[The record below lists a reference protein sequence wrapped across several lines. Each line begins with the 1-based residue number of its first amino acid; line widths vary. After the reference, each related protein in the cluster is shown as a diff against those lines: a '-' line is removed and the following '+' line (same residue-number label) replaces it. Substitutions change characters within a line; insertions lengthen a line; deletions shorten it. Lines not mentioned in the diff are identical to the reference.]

1 VESLEIGDRG
11 GLIPNFNLI
20 ATTNRREESWGCTE
34 LWMLLRDIEDPKPIV
49 DRSSIY
55 GLIAA
60 RTNLNPMEAIGKLR
74 EELGRRPEAFRH
86 LIRVMPVE
94 TVVPSEIERIK
105 EAVQSLSERV
115 GEGESFRITVEKRR
129 TPLRSKE
136 IIEAVAEGIN
146 RGVDLE
152 NPDWVILIE
161 VIGKYTGIS
170 VIRPSEILNTVKER
184 VATDEQREG
193 QTSPREEA

>member
-1 VESLEIGDRG
+1 M
-11 GLIPNFNLI
+11 IPNFNLI

-49 DRSSIY
+49 DRSGVY

-60 RTNLNPMEAIGKLR
+60 RTTLNPVEAVGKLR

-86 LIRVMPVE
+86 LIRLMPVE

-105 EAVQSLSERV
+105 EAVLSLSEQI
-115 GEGESFRITVEKRR
+115 GGGESFRITVEKRR
-129 TPLRSKE
+129 TTLRSRE

-146 RGVDLE
+146 RKVNLE

-161 VIGKYTGIS
+161 VISKYTGIS
-170 VIRPSEILNTVKER
+170 VIKPSETLNTVKELG
-184 VATDEQREG
+184 TTYE
-193 QTSPREEA
+193 

>member
-1 VESLEIGDRG
+1 M
-11 GLIPNFNLI
+11 IPNFNLI

-49 DRSSIY
+49 DRSGIY
-55 GLIAA
+55 GLIIA
-60 RTNLNPMEAIGKLR
+60 RTTLNPVETIGNLR

-86 LIRVMPVE
+86 LIRLMPVE

-105 EAVQSLSERV
+105 EAVQSLFERV

-129 TPLRSKE
+129 MSLRSRE

-146 RGVDLE
+146 RKVNLD
-152 NPDWVILIE
+152 NPDWVVLIE

-170 VIRPSEILNTVKER
+170 VIKPSEILNTVKER

-193 QTSPREEA
+193 QTAPREEA

>member
-1 VESLEIGDRG
+1 M
-11 GLIPNFNLI
+11 IPNFNLI

-74 EELGRRPEAFRH
+74 EELERRPEAFKH
-86 LIRVMPVE
+86 LIRLMPVE

-105 EAVQSLSERV
+105 EAVLSLSEQI
-115 GEGESFRITVEKRR
+115 GGGESFRITVEKRR
-129 TPLRSKE
+129 TTLRSRE

-146 RGVDLE
+146 RKVNLE

-170 VIRPSEILNTVKER
+170 VIKPSETLNTVKER
-184 VATDEQREG
+184 STTYE
-193 QTSPREEA
+193 